1 MALADVAGGMCEWS
15 FDGRWTAALAAT
27 VGLVVASVVPSPFE
41 RRPEWE
47 RVGPDKLLHFV
58 GHAAYA
64 RLLANALDPDRE
76 HPRTAAAGALCLSTA
91 HSILSGRLQN
101 RVPGRANERGDVAW
115 AVAGSALAACSWRRE
130 DPSDATRER
139 SPGERAGAG
148 PHTRASDSFPNGRN
162 DSD

>member
-1 MALADVAGGMCEWS
+1 MSLADVGNGMREWP

-27 VGLVVASVVPSPFE
+27 GGLLIASIVPSPFE

-47 RVGPDKLLHFV
+47 RVGPDKLLHIA
-58 GHAAYA
+58 GHTAYA
-64 RLLANALDPDRE
+64 CVLANALDPDRG
-76 HPRTAAAGALCLSTA
+76 HPRTAAAGAFCLSTA
-91 HSILSGRLQN
+91 HSILSGRLQK

-115 AVAGSALAACSWRRE
+115 AVAGSAIAACSWRRE
-130 DPSDATRER
+130 DPSDAARER
-139 SPGERAGAG
+139 SPGELASAG